1 MDGPVFYMMSDDM
14 KRLILVST
22 VVLIAVNTVG
32 AAVVDLMPLKETLKR
47 NILIVIADNSLRC
60 VLPVQ

>member
-1 MDGPVFYMMSDDM
+1 MDGPVFYMMADDM

-32 AAVVDLMPLKETLKR
+32 AAIADLMSLKETLKR
-47 NILIVIADNSLRC
+47 NILIVIADSPLRYM
-60 VLPVQ
+60 Q